1 MKKHRLAAVCA
12 VVTAGTFTLSV
23 SAGASE
29 EKVSK
34 TETSGGEETSK
45 EEISEKETDKEQTSG
60 EKDETESSGKETS
73 EGKILNVF
81 SWNEEFKIRMEEYY
95 PGYEAVDD
103 TTGTIGE
110 VTVKW
115 VIVPESSADYQKE
128 LDQALL
134 NQASA
139 SEEEKIDLFLV
150 EEEYARKYVET
161 DYAMDLADL
170 GITEEN
176 TAGQFSFTKE
186 YVTDAD
192 GRQKGSAWYACPG
205 VLIYNREIAG
215 EVLGTD
221 EPSKVQESVKD
232 WDTFLETVEAMKE
245 AGYSMTSSVYDTYR
259 IFAENADGSGN
270 AGDGITA
277 EEHLKE
283 WEEMSKIMADN
294 QETGTFEM
302 WSEDWS
308 KGFYPDGGVF
318 CYFGPSW
325 FYEYDMDSDV
335 EGSVAAQGGWAVTE
349 GPESFFWGGTWLCA
363 AEGTDNP
370 ELVKNI
376 MLKMT
381 CNKEVLN
388 GIAASSG
395 DFVNHIN
402 VMKNY
407 AEDERF
413 DNAVLGGQNPVTQ
426 ILNCA
431 KSLKLGNTSG
441 YGVISAEEFLD
452 EIKERPQ

>member
-192 GRQKGSAWYACPG
+192 GRQKGSA
-205 VLIYNREIAG
+205 
-215 EVLGTD
+215 
-221 EPSKVQESVKD
+221 
-232 WDTFLETVEAMKE
+232 
-245 AGYSMTSSVYDTYR
+245 
-259 IFAENADGSGN
+259 
-270 AGDGITA
+270 
-277 EEHLKE
+277 
-283 WEEMSKIMADN
+283 
-294 QETGTFEM
+294 
-302 WSEDWS
+302 
-308 KGFYPDGGVF
+308 
-318 CYFGPSW
+318 
-325 FYEYDMDSDV
+325 
-335 EGSVAAQGGWAVTE
+335 
-349 GPESFFWGGTWLCA
+349 
-363 AEGTDNP
+363 
-370 ELVKNI
+370 
-376 MLKMT
+376 
-381 CNKEVLN
+381 
-388 GIAASSG
+388 
-395 DFVNHIN
+395 
-402 VMKNY
+402 
-407 AEDERF
+407 
-413 DNAVLGGQNPVTQ
+413 
-426 ILNCA
+426 
-431 KSLKLGNTSG
+431 
-441 YGVISAEEFLD
+441 
-452 EIKERPQ
+452 